1 MMRQILRWSS
11 RIVTWPIAVTYAAFI
26 IRMLVPLVSLPIL
39 SNRLSTH
46 SLGEVLSNQ
55 SLALMGCIVMEWG
68 YNLTG
73 VRDVSAAEGPEALRF
88 AVVRILSAR
97 VLLAPV
103 VFGVVSIVA
112 LATGGFATEA

>member
-1 MMRQILRWSS
+1 MRQLFRWCS

-39 SNRLSTH
+39 STRLSTE
-46 SLGEVLSNQ
+46 SLGEVLSSQ

-73 VRDVSAAEGPEALRF
+73 VRAISAAQGREAFPF

-97 VLLAPV
+97 ILLAPV
-103 VFGVVSIVA
+103 VFGVV
-112 LATGGFATEA
+112 